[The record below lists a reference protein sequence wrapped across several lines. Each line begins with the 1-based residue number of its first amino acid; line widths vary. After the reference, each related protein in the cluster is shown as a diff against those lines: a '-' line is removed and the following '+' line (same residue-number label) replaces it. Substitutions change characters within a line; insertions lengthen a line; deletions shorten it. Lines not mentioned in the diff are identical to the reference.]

1 MENIKFI
8 ADVNIEKPIV
18 DYLLE
23 NGYNVKWVADY
34 DCKMNDEGLIKIANT
49 EKRIIITNDKDF
61 GELIFLQKKVSI
73 GVILL
78 RVKGQISQEK
88 VKLIGKLLRDYSNKL
103 LNHFVVITKKRIR
116 FVIFTI
122 CFSMFIEY

>member
-78 RVKGQISQEK
+78 RVKGQISQDK
-88 VKLIGKLLRDYSNKL
+88 IKLIGKLLRDYSNKL

-116 FVIFTI
+116 FVPLENIK
-122 CFSMFIEY
+122 

>member
-116 FVIFTI
+116 FVPLED
-122 CFSMFIEY
+122 MK

>member
-34 DCKMNDEGLIKIANT
+34 DCKMNDEELLKIANT

-116 FVIFTI
+116 FVPLED
-122 CFSMFIEY
+122 MK

>member
-116 FVIFTI
+116 FVPLENIK
-122 CFSMFIEY
+122 